1 MRISGAVNFTLHA
14 KISIPASVNGLAL
27 APDGSQVAVT
37 SFDKKLRAY
46 ATADMSLIKAVSLG
60 TPFPHS
66 VCYSPDGRT
75 VASGG
80 KSLTLFDTGSWKK
93 GTSLKGHS
101 HEIRASTFSPDG
113 TRVYTASGNTVKPAD
128 WTARAWDAATGVVL
142 WKWKAQYTMS
152 AVAASP
158 DGKVV
163 AVADSTGFVT
173 LLDAATGLPRWTME
187 LREPIHCLRF
197 TPDSAK
203 VLASG
208 DLQQLVIFSV
218 ADGKSRTIRLDTEA
232 RGFALTSDGA
242 AAIVGTNLGLTVVD
256 VATGAVRARGP
267 SVGRK
272 PRALELSPDGARLYL
287 LASNPDELVV
297 FDL

>member
-1 MRISGAVNFTLHA
+1 MRVFGALKFTVHT
-14 KISIPASVNGLAL
+14 KISIPSSVHGLAL
-27 APDGSQVAVT
+27 APDGNQVAVT
-37 SFDKKLRAY
+37 SFDKRLRAY
-46 ATADMSLIKAVSLG
+46 ETAGMSLIKAVPLG

-80 KSLTLFDTGSWKK
+80 KSLTLFDTKSWTK
-93 GTSLKGHS
+93 GASLKGHS
-101 HEIRASTFSPDG
+101 HEIQASTFSPDG
-113 TRVYTASGNTVKPAD
+113 MRLYTASGNTVKPAD
-128 WTARAWDAATGVVL
+128 WTARAWDAATGATL

-158 DGKVV
+158 DGKVI
-163 AVADSTGFVT
+163 AVADALGAVT
-173 LLDAATGLPRWTME
+173 LLDAATGLPRWSMKLPE
-187 LREPIHCLRF
+187 AIYCLRF
-197 TPDSAK
+197 TPDSAT

-208 DLQQLVIFSV
+208 DMKQLVVFSV
-218 ADGKSRTIRLDTEA
+218 ADGKSRTIMLDTEA
-232 RGFALTSDGA
+232 RWFALTSDGS

-256 VATGAVRARGP
+256 VATGKVRVRGP

-272 PRALELSPDGARLYL
+272 PRALELSPDSARLYL
-287 LASNPDELVV
+287 LASKPDELVV

>member
-1 MRISGAVNFTLHA
+1 MKFTVHS
-14 KISIPASVNGLAL
+14 KISIPSSVNGLAL
-27 APDGSQVAVT
+27 APDGAQVAVT
-37 SFDKKLRAY
+37 SFDKRLRAY
-46 ATADMSLIKAVSLG
+46 ETADMSLIKAVSLG

-66 VCYSPDGRT
+66 VCYSPNGRT

-80 KSLTLFDTGSWKK
+80 KSLTLFDTGSWAK
-93 GTSLKGHS
+93 GVSLKGHS

-113 TRVYTASGNTVKPAD
+113 TRLYTASGNTVNPPD
-128 WTARAWDAATGVVL
+128 YTTRAWDAATGAVL
-142 WKWKAQYTMS
+142 WKWKGKYTLS

-163 AVADSTGFVT
+163 AVADALGTVT
-173 LLDAATGLPRWTME
+173 LLDAATGLPRWSME
-187 LREPIHCLRF
+187 LPEAIYCLRF
-197 TPDSAK
+197 TPDSAS

-208 DLQQLVIFSV
+208 DLKQLVVFAV
-218 ADGKSRTIRLDTEA
+218 ADGTSRTIMLDTEA
-232 RGFALTSDGA
+232 RWFALTSDGA

-256 VATGAVRARGP
+256 VATGKVRARGP

-287 LASNPDELVV
+287 LASSPDELVV
-297 FDL
+297 FDLS